1 MSKTS
6 KRVRLVAGGFIG
18 LALAGGVGVAA
29 GYGLGSSTVES
40 WAAVDDATRPSCNLD
55 LTWDRD
61 AQQYRATYDDD
72 GTRGFDDYGRTANVF
87 CSDDEILVWQEQRR
101 ADGLD
106 DAVCRPVLRE
116 DATVAAVYAVGC
128 AVPVEVVDDEPR

>member
-6 KRVRLVAGGFIG
+6 KRVGLVAGGLVG
-18 LALAGGVGVAA
+18 LALAGGIGGAA

-40 WAAVDDATRPSCNLD
+40 SAGVNDPTRPSCNLD

-72 GTRGFDDYGRTANVF
+72 GPRRFDDYGRTANVF
-87 CSDDEILVWQEQRR
+87 CSDGEILVWQEQRR

-116 DATVAAVYAVGC
+116 DAAVAAVYAAGC